1 MIDFRW
7 LWDSLCDVLRWQLA
21 NPGGEDGS
29 EVPIAGRRVWSIF
42 LELNATRTVGM
53 AVNPIGEIESWSR
66 LRREPVRPFEVTMLR
81 APDAAYL
88 EAARAERDPGPQK
101 VSGRP
106 LTPVLFDALFGRV
119 SRPTYATPHATVRLR
134 RGSLWFPKKE

>member
-88 EAARAERDPGPQK
+88 R
-101 VSGRP
+101 
-106 LTPVLFDALFGRV
+106 
-119 SRPTYATPHATVRLR
+119 R
-134 RGSLWFPKKE
+134 RGRSGIRGRRRSPGGR